1 MKAASHRK
9 LAFCVV
15 VAIFILA
22 KSARANAQISA
33 SVSDGDARE
42 HLLKQIDPVYPA
54 IAKAAQVQ
62 GQVVLQLEIDQSGQV
77 AKVKALSGP
86 PMLLEA
92 AMDAVKQWRYKPFVK
107 DGFAVNVTTTATI
120 PFQLATSANAS
131 EMETANKFFPLST
144 KCHQAV
150 SQRADPAEEVS
161 ACQEAAVQAD
171 RFSSDTRFIERRS
184 AYVYYATA
192 LIRAK
197 KPEEAV
203 AVGEKAIAVVLQGH
217 DDGSGS
223 SAAYGVTG
231 QAKAFSGDLAGADK
245 DLETAE
251 EFQRKAL
258 DSPAGHELAKEY
270 SQTMKSLLS
279 FHAQVLTAMGEQSRA
294 EAKTQEAAKL

>member
-1 MKAASHRK
+1 
-9 LAFCVV
+9 L
-15 VAIFILA
+15 ILA
-22 KSARANAQISA
+22 NSAKGNAQPSA
-33 SVSDGDARE
+33 AVSEGEARD
-42 HLLKQIDPVYPA
+42 HLLKNFDPVYPA

-62 GQVVLQLEIDQSGQV
+62 GQVVLQLETDQSGQI

-107 DGFAVNVTTTATI
+107 SGFALNVTTTETI
-120 PFQLATSANAS
+120 PFQLAGSASAS
-131 EMETANKFFPLST
+131 DIETASKFFPLST

-150 SQRADPAEEVS
+150 SQRADADEEVS
-161 ACQEAAVQAD
+161 ACQEAAAEAD
-171 RFSSDTRFIERRS
+171 RFSADTRFIERRS

-197 KPEEAV
+197 KPKDAV

-223 SAAYGVTG
+223 SAAYGVTA
-231 QAKAFSGDLAGADK
+231 QAKAFSGDLGGADK

-258 DSPAGHELAKEY
+258 DSPADHELAKEY

-279 FHAQVLTAMGEQSRA
+279 FHAQVLTAMGDRSRA
-294 EAKTQEAAKL
+294 QAKTQQAAAL